1 VSRTKITIIGAGLAG
16 SEAAHQLASQAAI
29 NDIDIS
35 IDLYEMRP
43 TVKTPAHHSDK
54 FAELVCSNSLG
65 SELLTTARG
74 LLIAEM
80 ELLDSLIIR
89 SAKQSKVPAG
99 QALAV
104 DRELF
109 SEIITNELTKFKNIN
124 IIREEI
130 TSLNGLLRCA
140 RNDDA
145 NHNNANTSLRGVRQQ
160 GEAIHNSD
168 YIVIATGPLTSEAL
182 AANISQV
189 LAEGIASSPSAPRN
203 DGNAFLHFFDA
214 ASPILSAD
222 TINMDIAFKA
232 SRYGKGEDDYIN
244 CPFYEQE
251 DFDRFYEALVT
262 AEQAPQKDFEQKAK
276 FFESCLP
283 IEEIARR
290 GKKTLCFGP
299 LKPVGLRDPR
309 NPDRRP
315 VAVVQLRQDN
325 GAASLYNIVGFQTN
339 LKWGEQ
345 KRVFA
350 MIPGLENAEIV
361 RYGVMH
367 QNIYIHSPSL
377 LTPSLNL
384 KSNPQIYFAG
394 QITGVEGYTESA
406 ATGIVVARDII
417 AKLKQRQGDCFAPTG
432 LAMTVTQGDCHATSQ
447 LAMTAS
453 FKLPAETMLGA
464 LINYVSSEEI
474 AASKQDFQPMNS
486 NWGLINH
493 GLDPK
498 LARNKKLRNETLVA
512 RSLSQLN
519 RYAKI
524 KYASHAVAN

>member
-1 VSRTKITIIGAGLAG
+1 MQTRITIIGAGLAG
-16 SEAAHQLASQAAI
+16 SEAAHQLSTLATE
-29 NDIDIS
+29 NKLNIS

-43 TVKTPAHHSDK
+43 VVKTPAHHTSN

-80 ELLDSLIIR
+80 EMLDSLIINC
-89 SAKQSKVPAG
+89 AKASKVPAG

-109 SEIITNELTKFKNIN
+109 AELITKKISKLPNVN
-124 IIREEI
+124 IIREELTKI
-130 TSLNGLLRCA
+130 PEDG
-140 RNDDA
+140 
-145 NHNNANTSLRGVRQQ
+145 
-160 GEAIHNSD
+160 
-168 YIVIATGPLTSEAL
+168 IVIIATGPLTSETL
-182 AANISQV
+182 AKQ
-189 LAEGIASSPSAPRN
+189 IAQLLN
-203 DGNAFLHFFDA
+203 NEQDFLKFFDA
-214 ASPILSAD
+214 ASPIISAE

-232 SRYGKGEDDYIN
+232 SRYDKGEDDYIN
-244 CPFYEQE
+244 CPFYEEE
-251 DFDRFYEALVT
+251 DFEAFYQALVS
-262 AEQAPQKDFEQKAK
+262 AEQAPQKDFEKKAK

-309 NPDRRP
+309 DVDKRP
-315 VAVVQLRQDN
+315 IAVVQLRQDN

-345 KRVFA
+345 KRVFS
-350 MIPGLENAEIV
+350 MIPGLENSEIV

-367 QNIYIHSPSL
+367 QNIYIHSPSCL
-377 LTPSLNL
+377 NHSLAL
-384 KSNPQIYFAG
+384 KNNPRIYFAG

-417 AKLKQRQGDCFAPTG
+417 AKL
-432 LAMTVTQGDCHATSQ
+432 LSQ
-447 LAMTAS
+447 EA
-453 FKLPAETMLGA
+453 FELPKETMLGA

-474 AASKQDFQPMNS
+474 AASGQDFQPMNS
-486 NWGLINH
+486 NWGLINFD
-493 GLDPK
+493 LDPK

-512 RSLSQLN
+512 RSL
-519 RYAKI
+519 
-524 KYASHAVAN
+524 ASLRGVRQRDEAIH

>member
-1 VSRTKITIIGAGLAG
+1 
-16 SEAAHQLASQAAI
+16 
-29 NDIDIS
+29 
-35 IDLYEMRP
+35 MRP
-43 TVKTPAHHSDK
+43 VVKTPAHHTSN

-80 ELLDSLIIR
+80 EMLDSLIINC
-89 SAKQSKVPAG
+89 AKASKVPAG

-109 SEIITNELTKFKNIN
+109 AELITKKISKLSNVN
-124 IIREEI
+124 IIREELTKI
-130 TSLNGLLRCA
+130 PEDG
-140 RNDDA
+140 
-145 NHNNANTSLRGVRQQ
+145 
-160 GEAIHNSD
+160 
-168 YIVIATGPLTSEAL
+168 IVIIATGPLTSEAL
-182 AANISQV
+182 AKQIAQLLNIKQ
-189 LAEGIASSPSAPRN
+189 
-203 DGNAFLHFFDA
+203 DFLKFFDA
-214 ASPILSAD
+214 ASPIISAE

-232 SRYGKGEDDYIN
+232 SRYDKGEDDYIN
-244 CPFYEQE
+244 CPFYEE
-251 DFDRFYEALVT
+251 EAFEAFYQALVS
-262 AEQAPQKDFEQKAK
+262 AEQAPQKDFEKKAK

-309 NPDRRP
+309 CPDRRP
-315 VAVVQLRQDN
+315 IAVVQLRQDN

-345 KRVFA
+345 KRVFS

-377 LTPSLNL
+377 LTQSLNL
-384 KSNPQIYFAG
+384 KNNPRIYFAG

-417 AKLKQRQGDCFAPTG
+417 AKLLSLSEKRPDAR
-432 LAMTVTQGDCHATSQ
+432 HAS
-447 LAMTAS
+447 
-453 FKLPAETMLGA
+453 P
-464 LINYVSSEEI
+464 
-474 AASKQDFQPMNS
+474 SK
-486 NWGLINH
+486 
-493 GLDPK
+493 
-498 LARNKKLRNETLVA
+498 
-512 RSLSQLN
+512 RSLLNVNEHCEGEHNNADGTFRTGSRLQLLL
-519 RYAKI
+519 
-524 KYASHAVAN
+524 

>member
-1 VSRTKITIIGAGLAG
+1 MQTKVTIIGAGLAG
-16 SEAAHQLASQAAI
+16 SEAAHQLSMLATQ
-29 NDIDIS
+29 NKLDIS

-43 TVKTPAHHSDK
+43 VVKTPAHHTSN

-80 ELLDSLIIR
+80 EILDSLIIR
-89 SAKQSKVPAG
+89 SAKASKVPAG

-104 DRELF
+104 DREVF
-109 SEIITNELTKFKNIN
+109 AEIITDKINNLSNVN
-124 IIREEI
+124 IIREELTKI
-130 TSLNGLLRCA
+130 PEDG
-140 RNDDA
+140 
-145 NHNNANTSLRGVRQQ
+145 
-160 GEAIHNSD
+160 
-168 YIVIATGPLTSEAL
+168 IVIIATGPLTSEAL
-182 AANISQV
+182 AEQISQ
-189 LAEGIASSPSAPRN
+189 LLN
-203 DGNAFLHFFDA
+203 DKKDFLKFFDA
-214 ASPILSAD
+214 ASPIISAE

-232 SRYGKGEDDYIN
+232 SRYDKGEDDYIN

-251 DFDRFYEALVT
+251 DFEAFYQALVT
-262 AEQAPQKDFEQKAK
+262 AEQAPQKDFEKKAK

-290 GKKTLCFGP
+290 GKQTLCFGP
-299 LKPVGLRDPR
+299 LKPVGLRDQR

-315 VAVVQLRQDN
+315 LAVVQLRQDN

-345 KRVFA
+345 KRVFS

-377 LTPSLNL
+377 LTTSLSL
-384 KSNPQIYFAG
+384 KNNSRIYFAG

-406 ATGIVVARDII
+406 ATGIIVARDII
-417 AKLKQRQGDCFAPTG
+417 AKLKQEEAFR
-432 LAMTVTQGDCHATSQ
+432 
-447 LAMTAS
+447 
-453 FKLPAETMLGA
+453 LPAETMLGA

-474 AASKQDFQPMNS
+474 AQSGQDFQPMNS
-486 NWGLINH
+486 NWGLINF

-512 RSLSQLN
+512 RSLQTMHNIILSE
-519 RYAKI
+519 AKDL
-524 KYASHAVAN
+524 STAV

>member
-1 VSRTKITIIGAGLAG
+1 MSTKVTIIGAGLAG
-16 SEAAHQLASQAAI
+16 SETAYQLATQARD

-43 TVKTPAHHSDK
+43 TVRTPAHHTDK

-80 ELLDSLIIR
+80 EILASLIIR

-109 SEIITNELTKFKNIN
+109 SEIVTTELSKFKNIN
-124 IIREEI
+124 IIREELTEI
-130 TSLNGLLRCA
+130 PK
-140 RNDDA
+140 DEI
-145 NHNNANTSLRGVRQQ
+145 V
-160 GEAIHNSD
+160 
-168 YIVIATGPLTSEAL
+168 VIATGPLTSEAL
-182 AANISQV
+182 AEN
-189 LAEGIASSPSAPRN
+189 LKGILRCAQN
-203 DGNAFLHFFDA
+203 DTAARDNGFLHFFDA

-232 SRYGKGEDDYIN
+232 SRYGKGDDDYIN
-244 CPFYEQE
+244 CPFYEQA
-251 DFDRFYEALVT
+251 DFDKFYEALVS
-262 AEQAPQKDFEQKAK
+262 AEQAPQKDFEKKAK

-290 GKKTLCFGP
+290 GAKTLCFGP

-309 NPDRRP
+309 NPERRP

-345 KRVFA
+345 KRVFS

-377 LTPSLNL
+377 LSSSLNL
-384 KSNPQIYFAG
+384 KHEPRIYFAG

-417 AKLKQRQGDCFAPTG
+417 AKLSCQEAFR
-432 LAMTVTQGDCHATSQ
+432 LA
-447 LAMTAS
+447 
-453 FKLPAETMLGA
+453 AETMLGA
-464 LINYVSSEEI
+464 LINYVSSTEI
-474 AASKQDFQPMNS
+474 ANSGQDFQPMNS
-486 NWGLINH
+486 NWGLINF

-498 LARNKKLRNETLVA
+498 LARNKKLRNEALVA
-512 RSLSQLN
+512 RSLEQIRKNKISQPSC
-519 RYAKI
+519 REVTI
-524 KYASHAVAN
+524 GSV

>member
-1 VSRTKITIIGAGLAG
+1 MQNKVTIIGAGLAG
-16 SEAAHQLASQAAI
+16 SEAAHQLSTLATE
-29 NDIDIS
+29 NKLDIS

-43 TVKTPAHHSDK
+43 VVKTPAHHTSN

-80 ELLDSLIIR
+80 EILNSLII
-89 SAKQSKVPAG
+89 SCAKASKVPAG

-109 SEIITNELTKFKNIN
+109 AELITEKINKLSNVN
-124 IIREEI
+124 IIREELSKI
-130 TSLNGLLRCA
+130 PEEG
-140 RNDDA
+140 
-145 NHNNANTSLRGVRQQ
+145 
-160 GEAIHNSD
+160 
-168 YIVIATGPLTSEAL
+168 IVIIATGPLTSE
-182 AANISQV
+182 S
-189 LAEGIASSPSAPRN
+189 LAENIQGILRVACSEHKRTAQDSENVTDVTFSRCKPQAQKHNS
-203 DGNAFLHFFDA
+203 FLHFFDA
-214 ASPILSAD
+214 ASPIISAE

-232 SRYGKGEDDYIN
+232 SRYDKGEDDYIN
-244 CPFYEQE
+244 CPFYSEE
-251 DFDRFYEALVT
+251 DFENFYQALIS
-262 AEQAPQKDFEQKAK
+262 AQQAPQKDFEKKAK

-309 NPDRRP
+309 SPERRP
-315 VAVVQLRQDN
+315 IAVVQLRQDN

-345 KRVFA
+345 KRVFSL
-350 MIPGLENAEIV
+350 IPGLENAEIV

-367 QNIYIHSPSL
+367 QNIYIHSPSCL
-377 LTPSLNL
+377 NHSLAL
-384 KSNPQIYFAG
+384 KNNPRIYFAG

-417 AKLKQRQGDCFAPTG
+417 TKLKKEGTFE
-432 LAMTVTQGDCHATSQ
+432 
-447 LAMTAS
+447 
-453 FKLPAETMLGA
+453 LPKETMLGA

-474 AASKQDFQPMNS
+474 ATSKQDFQPMNS
-486 NWGLINH
+486 NWGLINF

-498 LARNKKLRNETLVA
+498 LARNKKLRNETLVE
-512 RSLSQLN
+512 RSLS
-519 RYAKI
+519 KI
-524 KYASHAVAN
+524 NTQISNTPAML